1 MSSNAGQNLPPSKA
15 VNIPNTVSST
25 PFHST
30 APVDNSSQKRVGGP
44 GSSRPGMSSKSSA
57 TPRNNQARKNQH
69 NRQRK
74 PRLLD
79 DDEYNESVGSQVY
92 LLQSCLLTLDFYL
105 GRHEIHHQPEGTD
118 VHHSLD
124 ELFTSTSPT
133 IPSTSSQHPTVY
145 IMGSGRNRQIALCS
159 CELSLYCDAKSKFP
173 CSGSQCRCSSRLGLG
188 PSSAGICSNPGC

>member
-1 MSSNAGQNLPPSKA
+1 MSANAGQNPPPSKA
-15 VNIPNTVSST
+15 VNIPNTASST
-25 PFHST
+25 PFHSA
-30 APVDNSSQKRVGGP
+30 APAENSSQRRVGGS
-44 GSSRPGMSSKSSA
+44 GSFRPVVSSKTSA
-57 TPRNNQARKNQH
+57 TPRNNQARKSQH

-92 LLQSCLLTLDFYL
+92 LPQELPADPWSRYL

-133 IPSTSSQHPTVY
+133 IPTTSPQHSTVY
-145 IMGSGRNRQIALCS
+145 ILGSGCSRQIALCP
-159 CELSLYCDAKSKFP
+159 CELPVYCDA
-173 CSGSQCRCSSRLGLG
+173 
-188 PSSAGICSNPGC
+188 